1 MAPYQHPTVY
11 QFNTI
16 ASGIMDAFS
25 GVRRAGWLFVALVA
39 PAALAIAA
47 PPKTPAETNWIW
59 SPAHAK
65 DAVPTGVC
73 YFRKAINLP
82 GEYKGVLEIAC
93 DDQYELYV
101 NGRHYASGDEWRVM
115 KIHDITEQ
123 LSSGR
128 NVVAVKATNKTGS
141 SAGLAVTIKLVSPT
155 GVEQTLHSDPTWRT
169 SLKLARGWE
178 RTDFNDAQWVPAR
191 SYGPLGTTA
200 PWAGQVAMDHGP
212 VGRFLLGAEFHVE
225 SVINPDDAGSL
236 IALAFNEWGEIL
248 ASREGGP
255 LLLIL
260 DKNDDGLVETV
271 TTYCD
276 EIKSCQGILPLNGQV
291 FVVGDGPDGPGFY
304 CLSDDDQNG
313 EADDVKLLFG
323 FKQSIGEHG
332 AHAPVLGPDG
342 LIYLVIGNHATPKI
356 DYDSASPYHHYYE
369 GDLVQPRYE
378 DANGHAAGIKVPGG
392 AVLRTNLDGSS
403 VQIFAGGLRNPYDI
417 AFNREGELLTY
428 DADMEWDV
436 GLPWYRPTRVNHV
449 TAGAEFGWRSGWAKW
464 PEYYVDSLGSVL
476 DTGRG
481 SPAGIEVYDHIQ
493 FPARYHNALFACDWS
508 QGRILAIRL
517 TPDKGS
523 YTAKS
528 EVFLEGHPLNATDVA
543 VGPDGWLY
551 FCTGGRGTEGGVYRI
566 VWTGKVPPQP
576 KLTGVM
582 QAIRQPQLHS
592 AWARQKIATVQQSLG
607 ADWERQIV
615 AVAESRKHSL
625 ADRVRALE
633 LMQLVGPFPTTKL
646 LVALSKTEH
655 PELRAKAAYL
665 MGIHSDATTR
675 TRLEEL
681 LADADPRVRRITC
694 ESLVRGGYPPPPAR
708 LAAMLGETNRSVAWA
723 AARALQRLPVDDW
736 SRYVIE
742 ARTPAAF
749 VHGAHAL
756 LAIDPPDATLDAVLT
771 RASELVRGELT
782 DPEFVA
788 VLRVFQLGLDRGRL
802 HRQNVPELCRQLADE
817 YPANEPLDRE
827 QRIDRELIRLLV
839 YLQEDSILP
848 RALAELKRNLPIEER
863 VHLAAHL
870 RFLKKGWTTEQKL
883 ALLEFFEEAHS
894 FEGGHSFAGYIDN
907 FARDFVADFS
917 DEQKAQ
923 VLAQATRFP
932 HQAVWALAALPENPG
947 DVAIAQLMALDK
959 RLLRLDSLDAQR
971 LGTAIVAV
979 LARSRDAK
987 AMEHLRQQFDEH
999 PDRREDLAMGLAQA
1013 PTGDNW
1019 PYLLRSLSIVEGVA
1033 AQEVLNQLYAS
1044 DRLTDDPGPVRQ
1056 VILCGLRLGDNGG
1069 PVAVKLLK
1077 KWIGDDV
1084 SQPDDAWDA
1093 ALAAW
1098 QAWYEE
1104 KYPDEPA
1111 ARLPEEAETARWSYQ
1126 ELLGYLTSA
1135 DGESGDVVN
1144 GGRVFE
1150 KAQCAKCHRYGGRG
1164 EGVGPD
1170 LSMVSQRFQRKEILE
1185 SILFPSQVISDQYLS
1200 KTVTTNDGKTYTGLL
1215 APSGE
1220 DDVLILQSN
1229 GEKVTLANDDIAETA
1244 PSKVS
1249 AMPEGLLNS
1258 LTLQEIA
1265 DLFAYLNKPTQSN
1278 VTVHPSAKRARR

>member
-1 MAPYQHPTVY
+1 MEVLSRLRRTGWPLTAIV
-11 QFNTI
+11 
-16 ASGIMDAFS
+16 AS
-25 GVRRAGWLFVALVA
+25 
-39 PAALAIAA
+39 AALASAA
-47 PPKTPAETNWIW
+47 PAKTPAETNWIW

-65 DAVPTGVC
+65 DVVPLGDC
-73 YFRKAINLP
+73 YFRKVVNLP
-82 GEYKGVLEIAC
+82 GDYDGTLEIAC

-101 NGRHYASGDEWRVM
+101 NGRHYAGGDEWRVM
-115 KIHDITEQ
+115 KIHDVSEQ

-128 NVVAVKATNKTGS
+128 NVVAIKATNKTGG
-141 SAGLAVTIKLVSPT
+141 SAGLAVTIRLKSPS
-155 GVEQTLHSDPTWRT
+155 GVEQTLHSDPTWKT
-169 SLKLARGWE
+169 SLKQIKGWE
-178 RTDFNDAQWVPAR
+178 RIDFNDAQWVPAR
-191 SYGPLGTTA
+191 SYGAFGTTA
-200 PWAGQVAMDHGP
+200 PWAGQVAIDHGP
-212 VGRFLLGAEFHVE
+212 IGRYLLGSEFHVE

-236 IALAFNEWGEIL
+236 IALAFNEWGEIV

-255 LLLIL
+255 LLLIT
-260 DKNDDGLVETV
+260 DKDDDGLVDSV

-276 EIKSCQGILPLNGQV
+276 EVKSCQGILPLNGQV
-291 FVVGDGPDGPGFY
+291 FAVGDGPEGHGLY
-304 CLSDDDQNG
+304 CLTDDDQNG
-313 EADDVKLLFG
+313 EADDVKLLFA
-323 FKQSIGEHG
+323 FKQTVVEHG

-342 LIYLVIGNHATPKI
+342 LIYLIIGNHAAPKV
-356 DYDSASPYHHYYE
+356 DYDGSSPYHHYYE

-378 DANGHAAGIKVPGG
+378 DANGHAVGIKAPGG

-417 AFNREGELLTY
+417 AFNAEGELFTY

-449 TAGAEFGWRSGWAKW
+449 ISGGEFGWRSGWAKW

-481 SPAGIEVYDHIQ
+481 SPTGIEFYNHLQ
-493 FPARYHNALFACDWS
+493 FPARYRNAMFACDWS
-508 QGRILAIRL
+508 QGRILAIHL
-517 TPDKGS
+517 TPDNGS

-582 QAIRQPQLHS
+582 EAIRQPQLQS
-592 AWARQKIATVQQSLG
+592 AWARQKIATVQQTLG
-607 ADWERQIV
+607 AEWERQLA
-615 AVAESRKHSL
+615 AVVESRKHSV
-625 ADRVRALE
+625 ADRVRALD

-646 LVALSKTEH
+646 LLASSRSEH
-655 PELRAKAAYL
+655 AELRAKAAYL
-665 MGIHSDATTR
+665 MGIHSDAATR
-675 TRLEEL
+675 KRLEEL
-681 LADADPRVRRITC
+681 LTDSDPRVRRLSC
-694 ESLVRGGYPPPPAR
+694 ESLVRGGYPPPAAR
-708 LAAMLGETNRSVAWA
+708 LAALLADRGRSVAWA

-736 SRYVIE
+736 SNYVIE

-771 RASELVRGELT
+771 RASELMRGDLT

-788 VLRVFQLGLDRGRL
+788 LLRVLQLGLERGRL

-839 YLQEDSILP
+839 YLQEGSILP

-863 VHLAAHL
+863 VHLAAYL
-870 RFLKKGWTTEQKL
+870 RFVKTGWTTEQKL
-883 ALLEFFEEAHS
+883 SLLEFFEEAQS
-894 FEGGHSFAGYIDN
+894 YEGGHSFAGYLDN

-932 HQAVWALAALPENPG
+932 HHAVWALAALPENPG
-947 DVAIAQLMALDK
+947 EEAIAQLMALDK
-959 RLLRLDSLDAQR
+959 RLLRLDSAEARR

-979 LARSRDAK
+979 LARSRDAQ
-987 AMEHLRQQFDEH
+987 AMQHLRQQYDER
-999 PDRREDLAMGLAQA
+999 PERREDLAMGLAQS
-1013 PTGDNW
+1013 PTAENW

-1044 DRLTDDPGPVRQ
+1044 DRLTDEPAPVRQ
-1056 VILCGLRLGDNGG
+1056 VILCGLRLGENGG
-1069 PVAVKLLK
+1069 PVAVKLLN
-1077 KWIGDDV
+1077 KWLGDDV
-1084 SQPDDAWDA
+1084 SQPSDAWDV

-1098 QAWYEE
+1098 QTWYEE

-1111 ARLPEEAETARWSYQ
+1111 PRLPKESATAKWSYQ

-1135 DGESGDVVN
+1135 EGESGDVVN
-1144 GGRVFE
+1144 GSRVFE
-1150 KAQCAKCHRYGGRG
+1150 KVQCAKCHRYGGRG
-1164 EGVGPD
+1164 EGLGPD

-1185 SILFPSQVISDQYLS
+1185 SVLFPSQIISDQYMS
-1200 KTVTTNDGKTYTGLL
+1200 KTVVTNDGITYTGLV

-1220 DDVLILQSN
+1220 DAVVILQAN

-1249 AMPEGLLNS
+1249 AMPEGLLNTLS
-1258 LTLQEIA
+1258 LQEIA
-1265 DLFAYLNKPTQSN
+1265 DLFAFLNKPTQSN
-1278 VTVHPSAKRARR
+1278 VTVQPSLKRARR